1 MESLF
6 NNKFNDQSR
15 NKRFECNNIFTMENK
30 PKPCNR
36 QLYVRRLRDL
46 EKSSGNIGK
55 QIYDSFNDPS
65 QYFITPVQ
73 VGRNIEIKNFDSIPK
88 RRLTRKNDSA
98 KIKKSSTRNDLSVN
112 DKSNITI
119 KTNLNKQQ
127 LQNNNF
133 QSNNYELIDN
143 IALKNI
149 FDSFRKDISSKQ
161 NNRNLY
167 DDNNS
172 KSFNQNIQQNLPIV
186 VTRSLNYQNKILNI
200 KNINDKDVKK
210 MAHFIS
216 KKINKSEKDLMIN
229 KVDLYKYKKEVLNE
243 IADKKSNEDNNEQ
256 NNWNINLRKPENF
269 KGVRKSYVNISN
281 EFHPFWKVV
290 IQKSPNIR
298 ELAIRPDFD
307 LNNKEFKKF
316 TKNRNIQK
324 NIGKVK
330 NLENLDCL
338 SIKGKNLFDIEYKR
352 EMSTKGRKILHK
364 VFVENGKIISEQDI
378 NNIFGDATLYKNY
391 DNKKI
396 NQVNEEIYENNDEN
410 NHSFLKKNR
419 EKSHVALTNPN
430 IDFYDKS
437 VKSISRPR
445 SNMLN
450 NN

>member
-15 NKRFECNNIFTMENK
+15 NKRLEYNNIFTMENK

-36 QLYVRRLRDL
+36 FLYVRRLRDP

-98 KIKKSSTRNDLSVN
+98 KIKKSSTRNDLSAN

-161 NNRNLY
+161 NNKNLY

-186 VTRSLNYQNKILNI
+186 VTRSLNYQNK
-200 KNINDKDVKK
+200 K
-210 MAHFIS
+210 
-216 KKINKSEKDLMIN
+216 
-229 KVDLYKYKKEVLNE
+229 
-243 IADKKSNEDNNEQ
+243 
-256 NNWNINLRKPENF
+256 
-269 KGVRKSYVNISN
+269 
-281 EFHPFWKVV
+281 
-290 IQKSPNIR
+290 
-298 ELAIRPDFD
+298 
-307 LNNKEFKKF
+307 
-316 TKNRNIQK
+316 
-324 NIGKVK
+324 
-330 NLENLDCL
+330 
-338 SIKGKNLFDIEYKR
+338 
-352 EMSTKGRKILHK
+352 
-364 VFVENGKIISEQDI
+364 
-378 NNIFGDATLYKNY
+378 
-391 DNKKI
+391 
-396 NQVNEEIYENNDEN
+396 
-410 NHSFLKKNR
+410 
-419 EKSHVALTNPN
+419 
-430 IDFYDKS
+430 
-437 VKSISRPR
+437 
-445 SNMLN
+445 
-450 NN
+450 